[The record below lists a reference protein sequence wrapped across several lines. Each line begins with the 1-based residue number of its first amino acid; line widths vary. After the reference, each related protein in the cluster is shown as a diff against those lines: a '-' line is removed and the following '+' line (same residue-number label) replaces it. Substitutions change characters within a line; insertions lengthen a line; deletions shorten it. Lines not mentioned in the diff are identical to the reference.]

1 MLRSNTEKTEG
12 ILFTSRFT
20 KIPNIEKLSFANTV
34 IELTE
39 RVCDLGVNL
48 DKSLSL
54 TYHINETWKKATDTI
69 ISTGRI
75 CKYITMENLDLKLLV
90 NALVISRLDYCNNIL
105 YGLPDGLEKS
115 IGFC

>member
-20 KIPNIEKLSFANTV
+20 KRPNIEKLSFANTV

-48 DKSLSL
+48 EIKA
-54 TYHINETWKKATDTI
+54 YH
-69 ISTGRI
+69 
-75 CKYITMENLDLKLLV
+75 
-90 NALVISRLDYCNNIL
+90 
-105 YGLPDGLEKS
+105 
-115 IGFC
+115 

>member
-54 TYHINETWKKATDTI
+54 TYHINETCKKATDTI
-69 ISTGRI
+69 TSSGRI

-105 YGLPDGLEKS
+105 YGLPDGLENS